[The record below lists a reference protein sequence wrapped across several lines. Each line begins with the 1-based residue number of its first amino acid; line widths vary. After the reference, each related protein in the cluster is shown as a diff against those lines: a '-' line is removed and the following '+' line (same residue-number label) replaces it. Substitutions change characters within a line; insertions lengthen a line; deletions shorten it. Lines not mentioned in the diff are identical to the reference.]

1 MKRAGTV
8 LWRCVP
14 IVLCAAVVLLTL
26 QAVSPV
32 EWVKLGEQA
41 ALFAAFSQSPQ
52 DNVLRL
58 SASEEEPPTVP
69 EETLTVPVAYTGGQY
84 DALETSIPP
93 KGDGGGTVSEQQ
105 LGGQQVAEYVCV
117 KNSSGVS
124 VDFAALL
131 SETVSF
137 DAADG
142 PQVLIVHTHTTE
154 CYMSYYAGYYNA
166 DDVTRSTDNA
176 ENMVAVGAALAKELR
191 AHGIG
196 VIHDTTQHDHPQYT
210 GAYTR
215 SEQTVA
221 AYLQAYPSI
230 RVVLDLH
237 RDAMM
242 REDQTKIKPTATVD
256 GKKAAQMMVVVGVT
270 SSDSAPNPHTNVN
283 LRFGLQLHRA
293 LEAANTG
300 LMRPLYMV
308 DARYNQHLSAGSLLI
323 EIGTDAN
330 VLSESLYSVRLLG
343 RELAA
348 MLKQGHS

>member
-1 MKRAGTV
+1 M
-8 LWRCVP
+8 L
-14 IVLCAAVVLLTL
+14 
-26 QAVSPV
+26 
-32 EWVKLGEQA
+32 
-41 ALFAAFSQSPQ
+41 AAFSQSPRENLMHLEQ
-52 DNVLRL
+52 PR
-58 SASEEEPPTVP
+58 EEQTVITD
-69 EETLTVPVAYTGGQY
+69 ETTAVPAVYTGELY
-84 DALETSIPP
+84 NALEASIPP
-93 KGDGGGTVSEQQ
+93 KGDGGGIVSEQQ
-105 LGGQQVAEYVCV
+105 LGGQQVAENVCV
-117 KNSSGVS
+117 KNSSGIS
-124 VDFAALL
+124 VDFEALL
-131 SETVSF
+131 SEQVVFAPSE
-137 DAADG
+137 G
-142 PQVLIVHTHTTE
+142 PQVLIIHTHTTE

-166 DDVTRSTDNA
+166 EDVTRSVENG
-176 ENMVAVGAALAKELR
+176 ENMAAVGAALAEELR
-191 AHGIG
+191 ALGIG

-215 SEQTVA
+215 SEQTISK
-221 AYLQAYPSI
+221 YLQMYPSI

-242 REDQTKIKPTATVD
+242 QEDQTKIKPTANIG

-270 SSDSAPNPHTNVN
+270 SSESAPNPHTSVN

-293 LEAANTG
+293 LETANTG

-343 RELAA
+343 KELAT